1 MRKRRIT
8 ISPEATLVWIDNQ
21 RRIDVDYETI
31 SAALNLKVRPS
42 ERVHV
47 WAVPSSQK
55 QLQLLPAESELSKLR
70 NRLDLKPSRNVD
82 WYAGGQ
88 ADMVTYRQMS
98 AFLRVACRL
107 RTSGKTLRMTLPSD
121 AVDLGYLRL
130 EEPIVLFCVGELV
143 EIWPRD
149 IWREANSVRDFKDL
163 MRRARRALP
172 D

>member
-31 SAALNLKVRPS
+31 SAALNLKIRPG
-42 ERVHV
+42 ETIYV
-47 WAVPSSQK
+47 WAIPSSQK
-55 QLQLLPAESELSKLR
+55 QLQLLPVESELSKLR
-70 NRLDLKPSRNVD
+70 NRLDLGSTRNVHSN
-82 WYAGGQ
+82 AGGQ
-88 ADMVTYRQMS
+88 ADVATYRQMN

-107 RTSGKTLRMTLPSD
+107 RRSGKTLRMTLPSD

-130 EEPIVLFCVGELV
+130 EEPIVLFFVGELV

-149 IWREANSVRDFKDL
+149 IWQEANSVRDFEDL
-163 MRRARRALP
+163 VRRARRALP
-172 D
+172 E